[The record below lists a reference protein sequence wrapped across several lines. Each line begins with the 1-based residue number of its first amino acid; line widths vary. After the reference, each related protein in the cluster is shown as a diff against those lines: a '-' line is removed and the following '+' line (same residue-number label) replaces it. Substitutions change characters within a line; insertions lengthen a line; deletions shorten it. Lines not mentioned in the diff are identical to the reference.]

1 MIVWLNE
8 EQNYNSGVLLITSCL
23 TPIVAFHAQQAIEK
37 SLKALLEFKNIK
49 IPKIHKLQ
57 TLIASK
63 DIDFEKD
70 ENLILVLDDLYI
82 DARYPCDFGLL
93 PNGQPT
99 LENAKEFYEFAEKVF
114 VKICDLIGMNKDEI

>member
-1 MIVWLNE
+1 LDNIFYIVE
-8 EQNYNSGVLLITSCL
+8 VEHL
-23 TPIVAFHAQQAIEK
+23 TPIVAFHAQQATEK

-57 TLIASK
+57 TLIAST

-70 ENLILVLDDLYI
+70 EDLILVLDDLYI
-82 DARYPCDFGLL
+82 DARYPGDFGLL